1 MYIQQLRY
9 PFIYDYHNI
18 AISLVSHIQFAYL
31 ETYISSLYTL
41 ISHDIKV
48 PLYIPSMS
56 TYHQYILLTSH
67 IYIYPTCLSRN
78 ISHYIL
84 YPIIQIYIYT
94 PLYILYIPLMSHLYH
109 HHHHH
114 HHLPFFFGW
123 SPPLVEVLGSPH
135 WCWSLWPSGAWKII
149 EKNPETDGMW
159 WFLRWDYSQFDK
171 VAYQCRWSMKV
182 PSGYD

>member
-56 TYHQYILLTSH
+56 TYHQYILLTFH
-67 IYIYPTCLSRN
+67 IYISNVP
-78 ISHYIL
+78 ISKYISL
-84 YPIIQIYIYT
+84 YIISNNTNIYIHT
-94 PLYILYIPLMSHLYH
+94 IIHIIHPINVPFISSSSSPSPSPL
-109 HHHHH
+109 
-114 HHLPFFFGW
+114 FFGW

>member
-67 IYIYPTCLSRN
+67 IYIYPMCLSRN
-78 ISHYIL
+78 ISHHIYYI
-84 YPIIQIYIYT
+84 Q
-94 PLYILYIPLMSHLYH
+94 
-109 HHHHH
+109 
-114 HHLPFFFGW
+114 
-123 SPPLVEVLGSPH
+123 
-135 WCWSLWPSGAWKII
+135 
-149 EKNPETDGMW
+149 
-159 WFLRWDYSQFDK
+159 
-171 VAYQCRWSMKV
+171 
-182 PSGYD
+182 